1 MVPAAALVGTVFTKP
16 VLLVEELAEVMLAY
30 EYMERLC
37 KQKGLSHKTASEC
50 RRHIYTHLM
59 TRGDRVRKLADMLIG
74 YFNRE
79 ES

>member
-1 MVPAAALVGTVFTKP
+1 MFTKP